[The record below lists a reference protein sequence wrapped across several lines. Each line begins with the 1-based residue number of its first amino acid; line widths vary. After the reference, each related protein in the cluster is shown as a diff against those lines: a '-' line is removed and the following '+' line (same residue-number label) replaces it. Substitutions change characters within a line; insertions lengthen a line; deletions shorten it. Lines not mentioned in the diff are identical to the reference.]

1 VWNFPVFLVMKP
13 QNEKE
18 EENEEEESGGSSC
31 ISYYLNLQYFEI
43 NYVCQKT

>member
-1 VWNFPVFLVMKP
+1 MKP

-18 EENEEEESGGSSC
+18 EENEEEEECGGSSC
-31 ISYYLNLQYFEI
+31 ISYYRKLQYFEI